1 MPHFLYLILRWC
13 PGAVGIILRQKLYRR
28 ILKGCGRKVLIGRY
42 VDLKNPRAITLGNG
56 VILND
61 YACLDASKATGSET
75 VMIIGDGVFVGAS
88 TTLTAGPATMTIE
101 EGSNIGSGCTLSAR
115 SVDMKLEHHA
125 LLAGFCMVGTQ
136 ETENMQEA
144 EYADRSS
151 LVPPCSALRTVLG
164 GGCWLGLRSHVRT
177 GCEIGEGA
185 IIGAHAFVDGSIP
198 SYTIAFGQPARV
210 VRHRP

>member
-1 MPHFLYLILRWC
+1 MPYFLYLILRWC

-28 ILKGCGRKVLIGRY
+28 ILKECGRKVLIGRY

-75 VMIIGDGVFVGAS
+75 VMMIGDGVFVGAS

-101 EGSNIGSGCTLSAR
+101 EGSNIGSGCMLSAR

-136 ETENMQEA
+136 QAENMQTEHA
-144 EYADRSS
+144 GRPA
-151 LVPPCSALRTVLG
+151 LAPPFSTLHTVLG

-185 IIGAHAFVDGSIP
+185 IIGAHAFVDDSIP

-210 VRHRP
+210 VRNRP